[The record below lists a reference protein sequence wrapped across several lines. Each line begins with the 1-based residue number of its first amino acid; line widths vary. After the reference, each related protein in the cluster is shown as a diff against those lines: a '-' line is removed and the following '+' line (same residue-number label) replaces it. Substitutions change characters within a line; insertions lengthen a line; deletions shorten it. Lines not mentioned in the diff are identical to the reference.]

1 VGRADA
7 NGFDVFL
14 SAEDTVWVGAS
25 SPAFR
30 IDYLVSC
37 VDAASG
43 DAPPTFSG
51 STRTSYFNG
60 QPHSVPSHVDLPG
73 GCSSPLVFTQSRTDS
88 ILCGNGSGP
97 TICPNH
103 LGTTSRDLHSY
114 AYDVTESGFDAFLSS
129 EDGVWVGAVSPAFGI
144 DYLVACP

>member
-7 NGFDVFL
+7 NGFDLFL
-14 SAEDTVWVGAS
+14 SSEDTVWVGAE

-37 VDAASG
+37 VDEPS
-43 DAPPTFSG
+43 DESPSFSG
-51 STRTSYFNG
+51 STNTSYFNG
-60 QPHSVPSHVDLPG
+60 QPHSIASHVDLPG
-73 GCSSPLVFTQSRTDS
+73 GCASPLVFTQSRADS

-114 AYDVTESGFDAFLSS
+114 AYGVTKSGFDTFLSA
-129 EDGVWVGAVSPAFGI
+129 EDGVWVGPVSPAFGI